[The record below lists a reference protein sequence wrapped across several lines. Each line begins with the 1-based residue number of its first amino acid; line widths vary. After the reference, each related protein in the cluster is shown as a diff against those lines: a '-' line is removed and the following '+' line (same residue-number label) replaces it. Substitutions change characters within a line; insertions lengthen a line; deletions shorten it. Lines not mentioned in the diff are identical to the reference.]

1 MGGLVVPQYTALFL
15 VMNSTGEIVDYKL
28 KNTTKMSTVA
38 NLKRKL
44 KERLSSL
51 LTMVIVDNCFT
62 IREKKKKKKKP
73 GRHFWMAV
81 KC

>member
-51 LTMVIVDNCFT
+51 LTMVIVDNSSC
-62 IREKKKKKKKP
+62 
-73 GRHFWMAV
+73 
-81 KC
+81 KCNKVVSAF